1 MKALRR
7 IAATSVYFVAGLF
20 AWLSLVSCT
29 TPPPTVPVSAPAP
42 EAIIALS
49 ATNVSITAIDI
60 DSVRVS
66 AELRIK
72 NEGDA
77 AVVLKVLDFKAGSGA
92 PSVHVERDLASTGVE
107 PGASATSLVEFD
119 FDAPA
124 GDYPLIPMNVAATV
138 SFTVAGGGI
147 GTTAVSYAGEFPR
160 IMPPVLRIA
169 SIRILKDELI
179 NTRLRVDLE
188 ILNPNIFPLSF
199 AALDYKLFGEGRY
212 WASDSLA
219 RAFAVPALQTATA
232 SLYLTMNFTDMSRS
246 LLDQVIKLSAVNYRL
261 VGAGRIDTGLDFFP
275 QFILPFDMAG
285 RTQVLR

>member
-1 MKALRR
+1 M
-7 IAATSVYFVAGLF
+7 
-20 AWLSLVSCT
+20 
-29 TPPPTVPVSAPAP
+29 
-42 EAIIALS
+42 
-49 ATNVSITAIDI
+49 AIDI

-66 AELRIK
+66 AELRIA

-77 AVVLKVLDFKAGSGA
+77 VVALKALDFKAGSAA
-92 PSVHVERDLASTGVE
+92 PSVHVERDLASVSLV
-107 PGASATSLVEFD
+107 PGASTASLVVFD

-124 GDYPLIPMNVAATV
+124 GTAPLIPMNLEATV
-138 SFTVAGGGI
+138 SFTSAGSGSGAA
-147 GTTAVSYAGEFPR
+147 AVSYAGEFPR
-160 IMPPVLRIA
+160 IMPPELHIA

-219 RAFAVPALQTATA
+219 KAFAVPALQTATA

-246 LLDQVIKLSAVNYRL
+246 LLDQVIKLSAVKYRL
-261 VGAGRIDTGLDFFP
+261 TGAGRIDTGLDFLP
-275 QFILPFDMAG
+275 QFTLPFDMAG
-285 RTQVLR
+285 RTQVLK